1 MTKGQQKR
9 LAKLKAADQK
19 KAEKAEK
26 DRVAAL
32 EKAEKLAVARA
43 RDEAARAAIV
53 VPDADRVNINATGA
67 HIGMCVCV
75 FKPFALI
82 YGLNIYMSVCL
93 YVCAFMGM

>member
-32 EKAEKLAVARA
+32 EKAEKLAAARA

-53 VPDADRVNINATGA
+53 VPAADRVNINATGA
-67 HIGMCVCV
+67 HIGMRPCMNVRMPV
-75 FKPFALI
+75 
-82 YGLNIYMSVCL
+82 
-93 YVCAFMGM
+93 